1 MSNFDARAI
10 PGRAHYDRLTTWAAS
25 VFGRMSGDEL
35 SDLQADLTRSAK
47 DAVKSDDDD
56 AKVRAVLA
64 EIGFCAVID
73 AMADRI
79 DSSKDAGGAK

>member
-1 MSNFDARAI
+1 MSKFDARAI

-25 VFGRMSGDEL
+25 VFGRMNGEEL
-35 SDLQADLTRSAK
+35 SEFQTDLTR
-47 DAVKSDDDD
+47 DARAAIQDNDDD

-73 AMADRI
+73 SMADSI
-79 DSSKDAGGAK
+79 EAASEGGSK